1 VSEPK
6 RDLPAFLTEALAEEA
21 GDSSP
26 VERLPELFDGAPPSA
41 GLSRLMSAVEAPP
54 LRYAPFIARLGAFW
68 DLPEAEVERVL
79 ESSKSLTAWTKVPI
93 RGVRVIEVAGG
104 PRTTGLVSRL
114 VRFEPSLRFPK
125 HRHPGYEAAFVLEG
139 SYTDSLGT
147 FVGPGDLHEMHTGT
161 EHGFLVGSDGPC
173 IAATTQAGLEFTGPV
188 MRLLQK
194 LFG

>member
-1 VSEPK
+1 MP
-6 RDLPAFLTEALAEEA
+6 DFLREALSEEA
-21 GDSSP
+21 FDSSP

-54 LRYAPFIARLGAFW
+54 LRYAPFIARLGVFW

-79 ESSKSLTAWTKVPI
+79 ESLKSPTAWTKAPI
-93 RGVRVIEVAGG
+93 PGVRVIELTGG

-114 VRFEPSLRFPK
+114 VRFEPKLRFPK
-125 HRHPGYEAAFVLEG
+125 HRHAGYEAAFVLEG
-139 SYTDSLGT
+139 NYIDSLGT
-147 FVGPGDLHEMHTGT
+147 FVGPGDVHEMHTGT
-161 EHGFLVGSDGPC
+161 EHGFLVGAEGPC
-173 IAATTQAGLEFTGPV
+173 IAAITQAGLEFTGPV